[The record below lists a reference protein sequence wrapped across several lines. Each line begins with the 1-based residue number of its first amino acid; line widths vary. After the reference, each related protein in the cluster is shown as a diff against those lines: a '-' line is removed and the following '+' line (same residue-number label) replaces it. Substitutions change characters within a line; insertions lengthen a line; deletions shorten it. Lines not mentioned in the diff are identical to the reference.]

1 MKKVLNIILAVVLI
15 ATCVFGMVGCKNPN
29 EKTTKTG
36 LVYTKVDGVYEIV
49 KYVADGEKT
58 LTIEIEGVTEGIKIR
73 KNAFAGN
80 STLRKIIVTSAVS
93 EIAEKAFAKMSA
105 LEELEL
111 PFVGRFAYSDAMYKE
126 TGSATS
132 ADKKA
137 VDEERTIGY
146 IFGDE
151 YYDGSTS
158 QTINYGTGT
167 INCYMPKTLKKV
179 VINPKS
185 TYSIPW
191 CAFSGATKLQEVS
204 LLGDIDAIGENA
216 FEGTLIRNLTI
227 PASVKTIHKNAFL
240 NASIETVI
248 FADDATDVKLLEKA
262 FFGCSKLVFLGKG
275 EAQDKVIDLS
285 VFSEI
290 AKNALDT
297 QNGVDESIVK
307 TYTVNGKKDS
317 FDLTS
322 IFGKTNVK

>member
-1 MKKVLNIILAVVLI
+1 
-15 ATCVFGMVGCKNPN
+15 
-29 EKTTKTG
+29 
-36 LVYTKVDGVYEIV
+36 
-49 KYVADGEKT
+49 
-58 LTIEIEGVTEGIKIR
+58 
-73 KNAFAGN
+73 
-80 STLRKIIVTSAVS
+80 
-93 EIAEKAFAKMSA
+93 
-105 LEELEL
+105 
-111 PFVGRFAYSDAMYKE
+111 
-126 TGSATS
+126 
-132 ADKKA
+132 
-137 VDEERTIGY
+137 
-146 IFGDE
+146 
-151 YYDGSTS
+151 
-158 QTINYGTGT
+158 
-167 INCYMPKTLKKV
+167 MPKTLKKV